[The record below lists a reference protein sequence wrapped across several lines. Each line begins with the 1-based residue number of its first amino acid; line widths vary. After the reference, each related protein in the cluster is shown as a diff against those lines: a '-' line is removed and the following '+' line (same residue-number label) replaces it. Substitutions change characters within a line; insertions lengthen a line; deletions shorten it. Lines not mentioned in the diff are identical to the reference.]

1 MRFYQNFSNTN
12 ELCHQN
18 VMDRFSDVFDCE
30 SREKKF
36 ESKMECSVHINVT
49 VRKFSSLFVVDHCGI
64 CFESKKKKKIKDFR
78 IIDLDQRK
86 KKLSTSTRSNA
97 LCFLLISIID

>member
-18 VMDRFSDVFDCE
+18 VLDRFSDVFDCE

-64 CFESKKKKKIKDFR
+64 CFESKKKNQRFSNYRFGSKKKKAFYINSIECSMLFV
-78 IIDLDQRK
+78 DLDH
-86 KKLSTSTRSNA
+86 
-97 LCFLLISIID
+97 